1 MKHYELIS
9 IFKPDLSKSA
19 FEDLTNKIKKIIKDL
34 GGNIAGEEIW
44 ALKDFAYTIK
54 KYKKGYYIFLQID
67 MKTNK
72 LSSINNSL
80 NLDENILRYLL
91 VKVDNHEKLPTIIL
105 KNRENNEK

>member
-44 ALKDFAYTIK
+44 ALKDFAYTI
-54 KYKKGYYIFLQID
+54 
-67 MKTNK
+67 
-72 LSSINNSL
+72 
-80 NLDENILRYLL
+80 
-91 VKVDNHEKLPTIIL
+91 
-105 KNRENNEK
+105 

>member
-1 MKHYELIS
+1 
-9 IFKPDLSKSA
+9 
-19 FEDLTNKIKKIIKDL
+19 
-34 GGNIAGEEIW
+34 
-44 ALKDFAYTIK
+44 
-54 KYKKGYYIFLQID
+54 